1 MKKAPNILAFGAIAV
16 SLVFALGAGSNPI
29 ETAIEKETGAK
40 VDTDKDGNV
49 TVKTKDGEAEFGAGA
64 SLPKTFPKELP
75 VPKGGKLVSATTV
88 ADGWGLQYQGI
99 SKSSFDDLVGKVE
112 AAGGTSTYESQS
124 AEMVSSMFELDGY
137 SVQLLLI
144 SGDDPKD
151 SVLSYTVGK
160 IK

>member
-1 MKKAPNILAFGAIAV
+1 MLRR
-16 SLVFALGAGSNPI
+16 SLMV
-29 ETAIEKETGAK
+29 
-40 VDTDKDGNV
+40 
-49 TVKTKDGEAEFGAGA
+49 
-64 SLPKTFPKELP
+64 
-75 VPKGGKLVSATTV
+75 GGCSI
-88 ADGWGLQYQGI
+88 I